1 MKFETIELQ
10 PGNGIAIIWF
20 NRPDIRNAINPV
32 LLAEV
37 SKALTLIEKDPSV
50 RAVVLGGRG
59 AAFCA
64 GADLKW
70 MLEAGKAKKAAAS
83 KMGGLE
89 EVLHQLAEFPKPT
102 LARVHGAAFAG
113 GMGFVSACDIAVAS
127 SDAVFCLSEVKIGL
141 IPAIIS
147 PYVVRAMGERMA
159 HRYFLSLLL
168 VNQRKYDEALAVA
181 SADNTEWSR
190 LAGLAHV
197 YCASGPRAEAEAT
210 LQELIAKYSDIA
222 TVHIA
227 IACAAGGEIDAAFEW
242 LDRAFTQRAAPL
254 ILLLAWSHVFKAL
267 VPDPRWTALL
277 KKMQLA
283 P

>member
-1 MKFETIELQ
+1 MTKKIQLQIETMKKIPPFDTIELQ

-37 SKALTLIEKDPSV
+37 SKALTLLEKDPSV
-50 RAVVLGGRG
+50 RAVVLAGRG

-159 HRYFLSLLL
+159 RRYFLTAE
-168 VNQRKYDEALAVA
+168 RFDGAEAYRMGFVQELAVPEELDATINEILGHLVQGGPKALEESKKLIRLVAGNPITPKMRTETAQRITAVRA
-181 SADNTEWSR
+181 SAE
-190 LAGLAHV
+190 GKE
-197 YCASGPRAEAEAT
+197 G
-210 LQELIAKYSDIA
+210 I
-222 TVHIA
+222 
-227 IACAAGGEIDAAFEW
+227 AAFLEKRKPKW
-242 LDRAFTQRAAPL
+242 
-254 ILLLAWSHVFKAL
+254 
-267 VPDPRWTALL
+267 VPVA
-277 KKMQLA
+277 
-283 P
+283 